1 MASPRSFPVLERS
14 STDLAGALQTT
25 FSSPKSCGC
34 ARPPTPPRLDPLLKS
49 LPSHFINRDFLSELG
64 GAMRLKEKQG
74 DVETRKGENETQED
88 MMRNE
93 KKRREAE

>member
-1 MASPRSFPVLERS
+1 MQGLEIWW
-14 STDLAGALQTT
+14 
-25 FSSPKSCGC
+25 
-34 ARPPTPPRLDPLLKS
+34 TP
-49 LPSHFINRDFLSELG
+49 ELG

-93 KKRREAE
+93 KKRREGEWMRQDNRHR